1 MANMN
6 IQQPPSQFTQSQMF
20 AAHGGENKYQFRTYY
35 VNIDSN
41 DRNRAIWPDSG
52 NFEVRFDGGG
62 GGYVGANVP
71 RAFKNVYSVE
81 LVDAVYPNVNSVA
94 QNMYLFICCPELS
107 DGIGMMESTNNGT
120 SKILAKLLPANIL
133 GSFVQTLYN
142 EPEVTKI
149 MFPTEGKRLD
159 KMTIEFRTNTGALFT
174 FCGTAGANDPANST
188 VPTLQTSITLRI
200 VVRDRKII

>member
-1 MANMN
+1 MQSVQSMQM
-6 IQQPPSQFTQSQMF
+6 QQGTSQMF
-20 AAHGGENKYQFRTYY
+20 SAHGGENKYQFRTYY

-41 DRNRAIWPDSG
+41 DRNRVIWPDSG

-62 GGYVGANVP
+62 GGYVGANVS

-94 QNMYLFICCPELS
+94 NNMYLFICCPELS

-142 EPEVTKI
+142 EPEITKI
-149 MFPTEGKRLD
+149 VFPTEGKRLD
-159 KMTIEFRTNTGALFT
+159 KMTIEYRTNTGALFQ
-174 FCGTAGANDPANST
+174 FCGTAGANDPASAT
-188 VPTLQTSITLRI
+188 VPTLQTSLTLRI
-200 VVRDRKII
+200 VVRDRIIH

>member
-20 AAHGGENKYQFRTYY
+20 AAQSPENKYQYRTYY

-41 DRNRAIWPDSG
+41 DRNRTIWPDSA
-52 NFEVRFDGGG
+52 NFEVRFDSGSE
-62 GGYVGANVP
+62 YVGANVP

-94 QNMYLFICCPELS
+94 NNMYLLVCCPELS
-107 DGIGMMESTNNGT
+107 DGIGMMDSTNNGT

-142 EPEVTKI
+142 DPEITKI
-149 MFPTEGKRLD
+149 VFPTEGKRID
-159 KMTIEFRTNTGALFT
+159 KLTIQFRTNTGALFQ
-174 FCGTAGANDPANST
+174 FCGTNGASDPASAT
-188 VPTLQTSITLRI
+188 VATLQTSLTLRI
-200 VVRDRKII
+200 VIRDRIIH